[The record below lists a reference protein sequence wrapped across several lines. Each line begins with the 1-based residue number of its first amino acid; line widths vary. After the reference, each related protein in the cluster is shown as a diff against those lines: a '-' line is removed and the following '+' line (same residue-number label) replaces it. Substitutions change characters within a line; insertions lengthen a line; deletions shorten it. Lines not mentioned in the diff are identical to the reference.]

1 MGNREIKGA
10 ETWGNRNRKCINRL
24 IQKVS
29 TFALTA
35 AAAREAA
42 AALAMFS
49 SLMVFDLSPFSVSLS
64 ASLDSSIFT
73 RR

>member
-1 MGNREIKGA
+1 MGNSEIKGG
-10 ETWGNRNRKCINRL
+10 ETWGHRNGKCINPL
-24 IQKVS
+24 IQEVS

-49 SLMVFDLSPFSVSLS
+49 SLMVFDLSPFSISLS
-64 ASLDSSIFT
+64 ASVDSSIFT
-73 RR
+73 RG